1 MLTDIKMCWIISVG
15 VVQLAAPTFI
25 NIYNFFPTH
34 PNIVLLVASGK
45 SYQRDFGEFTV
56 PGLRIVETHLFLPS
70 EKSSTRHQHQVLLKF
85 VILGEERIITD

>member
-1 MLTDIKMCWIISVG
+1 MLTDIKMCCIISVG

-45 SYQRDFGEFTV
+45 SYQRDFGGFTV
-56 PGLRIVETHLFLPS
+56 PGLRVFSNQTPCQLWS
-70 EKSSTRHQHQVLLKF
+70 
-85 VILGEERIITD
+85 